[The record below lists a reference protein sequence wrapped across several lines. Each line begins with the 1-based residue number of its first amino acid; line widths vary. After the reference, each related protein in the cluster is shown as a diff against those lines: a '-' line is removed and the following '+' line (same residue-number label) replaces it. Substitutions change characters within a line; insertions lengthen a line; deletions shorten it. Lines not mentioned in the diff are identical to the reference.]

1 MRNLKTIIIFAL
13 LSLGSISCNHV
24 KKETTIKDFEQS
36 YNLKHKA
43 YDNELMLTIGYM
55 QTLDSLLLITTFNTD
70 SFCSVY
76 SPKNN
81 MKEVCKYGTI
91 GNGPGEFIQ
100 PFLTYSYGNSFGLNE
115 INKQELAILELQV
128 KNGEYTIYE
137 QKRLKA
143 PYKMKKDELA
153 LPDYYFIRLDST
165 HFVSQVC
172 NGENSFFSLLDQ
184 SLQPI
189 ERFGESPIQE
199 KLSPHASFS
208 RLHGHIAAK
217 DGILFFAPNELPYL
231 ACYQLQSG
239 KMQKQWSFFYNKAY
253 YGVKN
258 GDLLYDREKSSGM
271 VLDLDVDKHYVYLL
285 YLDQLL
291 SEYDFKNPEKSLANK
306 ILIFDHEGN
315 AVASLHLDC
324 RLQTMALSKDSR
336 KLYGISLLPEPTI
349 VEFDLPNI

>member
-1 MRNLKTIIIFAL
+1 M
-13 LSLGSISCNHV
+13 
-24 KKETTIKDFEQS
+24 
-36 YNLKHKA
+36 
-43 YDNELMLTIGYM
+43 
-55 QTLDSLLLITTFNTD
+55 
-70 SFCSVY
+70 
-76 SPKNN
+76 
-81 MKEVCKYGTI
+81 
-91 GNGPGEFIQ
+91 
-100 PFLTYSYGNSFGLNE
+100 LNE
-115 INKQELAILELQV
+115 INKQELAILEVQV
-128 KNGEYTIYE
+128 KNGEYNIYE

>member
-1 MRNLKTIIIFAL
+1 MRNLKTIVIFAL

-76 SPKNN
+76 SPQNN

-91 GNGPGEFIQ
+91 GNGPREFIQ

-128 KNGEYTIYE
+128 KNGEYTISE

-336 KLYGISLLPEPTI
+336 KLYGISLLSEPTI
-349 VEFDLPNI
+349 VEFDLPKI